1 MKNISSLS
9 LCFRFCILWMLDR
22 RAKQSVH
29 CCFMYWQQNCKINPE
44 CRFFI
49 IDDSV
54 IERAQLD
61 FQILLHSSKWL
72 YRFWSGGESA
82 ATSFCISCC
91 IYVLLYVSHFFF
103 FHNSFHF
110 ISGIR
115 GGVGRKKWEQ
125 VPMTTSLYTVCQ
137 RQSVGIFTIN
147 TTGKVC
153 QCCRLLQDQVQKILR
168 QGRE

>member
-1 MKNISSLS
+1 MFKKAGFIWKIFL
-9 LCFRFCILWMLDR
+9 LWEICFRFCILWMLDR

-91 IYVLLYVSHFFF
+91 IYVLLYVSLFFF
-103 FHNSFHF
+103 SITLSTLFLVLEVVWEERNENRYQWQHPYTQFV
-110 ISGIR
+110 R
-115 GGVGRKKWEQ
+115 GNLWAS
-125 VPMTTSLYTVCQ
+125 SL
-137 RQSVGIFTIN
+137 
-147 TTGKVC
+147 
-153 QCCRLLQDQVQKILR
+153 
-168 QGRE
+168 